1 MEIPSEII
9 DLVHFVGGEVVFV
22 DTYGG
27 GMTSYHCEQREG
39 VRNGGARLPTDF
51 QVRVGPIDSK
61 YQIDPDV
68 MLLFAGR
75 DGKTVELTLRWSTA
89 INDARDLTLVM
100 PEDI

>member
-1 MEIPSEII
+1 MGIPSSIS

-22 DTYGG
+22 DTYG

-51 QVRVGPIDSK
+51 QVRVWPNDSK
-61 YQIDPDV
+61 YPIDPHV

-75 DGKTVELTLRWSTA
+75 DGKTVELTLSWLTA
-89 INDARDLTLVM
+89 ITDTPDLTLVM